1 MFRLPVEAR
10 ALTPHNKSRAV
21 LLGDTTP
28 IVHKASKI
36 REDTVGV
43 HNGEVAAGPVYL
55 PGGLAGGVEAVAVDS
70 EQYRQRTKAFLMS
83 SHVQFS
89 IEGGLNGVRLQHSR
103 SDYPTFVSS
112 GCHRNVKLL
121 SIFR

>member
-43 HNGEVAAGPVYL
+43 HNGEVVAGPVD
-55 PGGLAGGVEAVAVDS
+55 LAGSIETVAVDS
-70 EQYRQRTKAFLMS
+70 EQYRQGTKAFLTS
-83 SHVQFS
+83 SHVQCS
-89 IEGGLNGVRLQHSR
+89 IEGGLTGASTTPIGLSHFRSVRMS
-103 SDYPTFVSS
+103 PE
-112 GCHRNVKLL
+112 CHVVVY
-121 SIFR
+121 F